1 VRRRTTP
8 KPVVIPEWVKAAGR
22 GWDDEARH
30 RAYEW
35 AEQRGITRLTLL
47 RSWAQPGSAG
57 ALW

>member
-1 VRRRTTP
+1 MRRRTAP
-8 KPVVIPEWVKAAGR
+8 KPVEIPEWVKAAGR
-22 GWDDEARH
+22 AWEDGPRR

-47 RSWAQPGSAG
+47 RSWAQPGSSG